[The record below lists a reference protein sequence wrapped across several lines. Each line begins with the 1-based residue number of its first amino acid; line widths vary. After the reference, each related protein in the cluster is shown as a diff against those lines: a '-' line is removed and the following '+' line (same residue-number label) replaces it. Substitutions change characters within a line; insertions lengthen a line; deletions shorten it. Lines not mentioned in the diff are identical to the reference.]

1 MELNKRQVKI
11 DASTDLNQLGEAI
24 QDTPNLTPQAP
35 EAPKSIDDKAKVKE
49 WLKQAKIDPK
59 AKIEKPPVCLSIID
73 GETEGII
80 GNLGGFTLITGK
92 AKSKKTFC
100 VSLFLSALVSNKTV
114 FGKFKGSLPEN
125 KTKVV
130 FFDTEQS
137 PYHVQKFYHR
147 VCKLSGMEEPVNFEA
162 YCLGQFPPTE
172 KLEMI
177 EYYIN
182 ADPDL
187 GVVVIDGIRDL
198 VFSINS
204 EEEAT
209 KMATCL
215 LRWTQQK
222 KIYLIT
228 VLHQNKGDQNARG
241 HLGTEMV
248 NKAETVLS
256 VSLDP
261 QNRKIS
267 VVEPTETR
275 DREPEPFAF
284 TVDENGLPVL
294 VEGWEQVE
302 TKSKKTLSPQDIA
315 DEYHTEKLK
324 SIFRDLG
331 DQIKGGEMVDRIK
344 TLFEIGES
352 RAKEFRTYY
361 LSKNWIIRNG
371 KETSP
376 NQFYTLNLS

>member
-1 MELNKRQVKI
+1 MNPREVKI
-11 DASTDLNQLGEAI
+11 NPGTDLNQLGEAI
-24 QDTPNLTPQAP
+24 QNMAVSASQEP
-35 EAPKSIDDKAKVKE
+35 EPPKPMDGKAKVKE
-49 WLKQAKIDPK
+49 WLKLAKIDPRE
-59 AKIEKPPVCLSIID
+59 KIEKPPVCLSMID

-114 FGKFKGSLPEN
+114 FGKFKGSLPED

-162 YCLGQFPPTE
+162 YCLGQFTPSE

-182 ADPDL
+182 SDPDL

-198 VFSINS
+198 VSSINS

-209 KMATCL
+209 KMATYL
-215 LRWTQQK
+215 LKWTQK
-222 KIYLIT
+222 YKIYLIT
-228 VLHQNKGDQNARG
+228 VLHQNKGDENARG

-248 NKAETVLS
+248 NKAEIVLS
-256 VSLDP
+256 VSVDP

-267 VVEPTETR
+267 VVEPTHTR
-275 DREPEPFAF
+275 DREPEIFAF

-294 VEGWEQVE
+294 VDGWEIPD

-315 DEYHTEKLK
+315 DEYHIEKLK
-324 SIFRDLG
+324 SIFKDLG

-344 TLFEIGES
+344 TLFEIGDS

-361 LSKNWIIRNG
+361 LSKNWILRHG
-371 KETSP
+371 KEKSP
-376 NQFYTLNLS
+376 NQFYTLNLT